1 MPINVN
7 TKPFDLNKFWE
18 KTPNPLKYLLIIAL
32 IVGSSY
38 FFISKKVDNSQIK
51 ELAKIEQGIEVT
63 YQLVERFDTYQKI
76 QSQYNQQMIDD
87 VAKLYALVQE
97 LNDNVNSKFN
107 YLIKNSGKYNQ
118 DLLDKMILLNESFD
132 KLSKAYQPS
141 QSTQPYDPQISIKK
155 IEK

>member
-1 MPINVN
+1 MPINVS
-7 TKPFDLNKFWE
+7 TKPVDLNKFWE
-18 KTPNPLKYLLIIAL
+18 KTPTPLKYLLIIAL

-63 YQLVERFDTYQKI
+63 YQLVETFDTYQKI
-76 QSQYNQQMIDD
+76 QTQYNQQMISDIS
-87 VAKLYALVQE
+87 KLYTLVQE
-97 LNDNVNSKFN
+97 LNDNVNTKFN

-118 DLLDKMILLNESFD
+118 DLTDKLLLLNESFE
-132 KLSKAYQPS
+132 KLSKAYQPA
-141 QSTQPYDPQISIKK
+141 QPAYDPSIVIKK